1 MAEKLSKF
9 ALVKEL
15 QIYTTWTLASF
26 QISIPVY
33 VLGAIFG
40 EERFETKANAKGKS
54 FRKKLHG
61 SQRSWSKTTS
71 KKYMST
77 PKQKVSK
84 HTKGVMK
91 KNQGNI
97 AINY

>member
-40 EERFETKANAKGKS
+40 EERFETEANAKGKS
-54 FRKKLHG
+54 FRKKLHLKCIKA
-61 SQRSWSKTTS
+61 W
-71 KKYMST
+71 
-77 PKQKVSK
+77 P
-84 HTKGVMK
+84 TKLFCIFLFERKRLFNVHET
-91 KNQGNI
+91 
-97 AINY
+97 